1 MSPILAFTNLLNNLM
16 KLFFKKTIF
25 FTCMFLYGI
34 SAQAQEKL
42 SFNKGWKFYE
52 GDIPFPVI
60 KGHGQSYMNAKAG
73 SASGAAAPG
82 YDDHSWRTLNLPHD
96 WAIENPNDSTENVS
110 QGYRKRGFGW
120 YRRKFKLDSLD
131 RGKHLELQFEGIAT
145 YATIWINGSVVHRN
159 WCGYTSSYI
168 DITPFAK
175 YGDEV
180 NTIAVRVDANSME
193 GWWYEGAGIY
203 RDTWL
208 IKRSP
213 VHIITDGVYAN
224 PVKLA
229 SGQWEIPAEI
239 SLQNTAAKPVTA
251 QVEVGLYTPA
261 GKLIEKKE
269 QSVTINTLDT
279 NSVLLKI
286 QTGNPALWTIE
297 NPALYQVKTIVKLNG
312 NIIDSLNTKCGFRT
326 LKFDADSGF
335 YLNGK
340 HVKLKG
346 VCNHLDHAGL
356 GVAVP
361 DAIQEFRLRKLKEMG
376 VNAYRCSHNPPSA
389 SFLDLCDRMGILV
402 MDENRNFN
410 SSPEYVRQLQW
421 LVRRDRNH
429 PSIILWSVFNE
440 EPMQGTE
447 IGYQM
452 VRRMSH
458 EVKKLDSTRPVTAAM
473 NGGLFDPVN
482 VSQAVDVVGFNYQ
495 IWAYDRFHKENP
507 TIPLTSSEDVSAFMT
522 RGEYTTN
529 NSKHVF
535 DGYDTHAADWG
546 ATHRNGWKAIAE
558 RPYLAGGFVWTGF
571 DYHGEPTPHTWPT
584 VSSFFGIMDL
594 CGFPK
599 TAYYIHQAQWLE
611 DKAVMHLV
619 PDWNWPA
626 DSIGKDIKVM
636 AISNAETV
644 KLFLNG
650 KLIGEQNADKYEMNT
665 WQVPFQPGK
674 LMAIGYAGGKE
685 VSRYTVE
692 TTGNPVSLA
701 LSPDRISVKGNGI
714 DALPVTVEVLD
725 AKGRAVPHANF
736 KVNFTLNGPGRI
748 VSVGNGDPNSHEPE
762 KGNIRSLFNGL
773 AQVIIQTDETST
785 DQTITLT
792 ASAEGMKP
800 AKLVIPVKQAP
811 ALFYV
816 PVISSNQFLDKWLV
830 SEMSMSK
837 PDPKKEIAE
846 NDMNSWQ
853 PSTTGKLQKMTG
865 KYVMYRSN
873 IKLSKRQIERGSEI
887 LFKQLT
893 GKAEIWVNG
902 EKIGEKTNAEPSD
915 FKVDLPKGKAYSQI
929 TVLFQSNINEK
940 TGLGGVVEFR

>member
-1 MSPILAFTNLLNNLM
+1 MLAFTNLLNNPM
-16 KLFFKKTIF
+16 NLFLKKTIY
-25 FTCMFLYGI
+25 FTCILLCSI
-34 SAQAQEKL
+34 LTQAQEKL

-82 YDDHSWRTLNLPHD
+82 FDDHSWKIVNLPHD

-224 PVKLA
+224 PIKLA

-239 SLQNTAAKPVTA
+239 SLQNTGSKPVTA

-261 GKLIEKKE
+261 GKLVEKKE

-286 QTGNPALWTIE
+286 QTSNPVLWTIE
-297 NPALYQVKTIVKLNG
+297 NPTLYQVRTIVKLNG
-312 NIIDSLNTKCGFRT
+312 SITDSLKTNCGFRT

-389 SFLDLCDRMGILV
+389 SFLDLCDRMGIMV

-458 EVKKLDSTRPVTAAM
+458 EVKKLDTTRPVTAAM
-473 NGGLFDPVN
+473 NGGLFDPIN

-507 TIPLTSSEDVSAFMT
+507 TIPLTSSEDVSAFTT
-522 RGEYTTN
+522 RGEFTTN

-571 DYHGEPTPHTWPT
+571 DYHGEPTPHAWPT

-626 DSIGKDIKVM
+626 DSIGKNIKVM

-650 KLIGEQNADKYEMNT
+650 KLIGEQLADKYEMNT
-665 WQVPFQPGK
+665 WEVPYQPGK

-692 TTGNPVSLA
+692 TTGTPVRLA
-701 LSPDRISVKGNGI
+701 LSPDRASVKGNGI
-714 DALPVTVEVLD
+714 DALPVTVEALD

-736 KVNFTLNGPGRI
+736 KVTFTLNGPARI

-800 AKLVIPVKQAP
+800 ARLVIPVKQAP
-811 ALFYV
+811 ALSYV
-816 PVISSNQFLDKWLV
+816 PVISSNQLLDKWLV

-893 GKAEIWVNG
+893 GKAEIWANG
-902 EKIGEKTNAEPSD
+902 EKIGEKTNAEPAD
-915 FKVDLPKGKAYSQI
+915 FKVDLPKDKAYSQI